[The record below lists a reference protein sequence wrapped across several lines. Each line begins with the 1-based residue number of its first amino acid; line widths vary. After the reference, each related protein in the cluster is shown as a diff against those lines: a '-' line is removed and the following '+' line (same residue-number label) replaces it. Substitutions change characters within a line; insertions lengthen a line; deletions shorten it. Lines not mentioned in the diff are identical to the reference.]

1 MPNTTIREVTLDVGV
16 SNIPIQSVPAKQ
28 FDLASRFLKV
38 KFTDKG
44 QPIIPT
50 ANSVVVINAER
61 PDQES
66 ASFEGVI
73 NADGSVTVPITKWM
87 LMQDGTVNVDIS
99 IIDGT
104 SGRLTTLSFLRIEV
118 DRTAHDVLEDEPGEE
133 EINIVV
139 SLIAQNQALRQN
151 LNTLLTQTQTALAQC
166 QTALNALT
174 KGPIQSTEGSNLNTR
189 LVALETWKANIEDG
203 QTRVPYAKPEADQ
216 PTSLVDAMNE
226 EG

>member
-1 MPNTTIREVTLDVGV
+1 MTNTIQEITLDVGR

-28 FDLASRFLKV
+28 YDLASRFLKV
-38 KFTDKG
+38 RFTDKG
-44 QPIIPT
+44 ETIVPA

-61 PDQES
+61 PDREA
-66 ASFEGVI
+66 ASFEGSI

-99 IIDGT
+99 IIDGN

-133 EINIVV
+133 EANIVV
-139 SLIAQNQALRQN
+139 RLIAQNQALRQD
-151 LNTLLTQTQTALAQC
+151 LDALLSQTQTALSEC
-166 QTALNALT
+166 QTVLRALT

-189 LVALETWKANIEDG
+189 LVALETWKTNVEAGETMIGYGQED
-203 QTRVPYAKPEADQ
+203 TNVSLADVLKED
-216 PTSLVDAMNE
+216 S
-226 EG
+226 

>member
-1 MPNTTIREVTLDVGV
+1 MANTTIKEVTLDVGN

-28 FDLASRFLKV
+28 YDLASRFLKV
-38 KFTDKG
+38 NFTDKG
-44 QPIIPT
+44 QPITPA

-73 NADGSVTVPITKWM
+73 NSDGSVTVPITKWM

-99 IIDGT
+99 IIDGS

-133 EINIVV
+133 EVNIIV
-139 SLIAQNQALRQN
+139 SLIAQNQALKQN
-151 LNTLLTQTQTALAQC
+151 LNTLLTQTQSALAQC
-166 QTALNALT
+166 QTALDSLT
-174 KGPIQSTEGSNLNTR
+174 KGPIQSTEGSNLNAR
-189 LVALETWKANIEDG
+189 LVTLETWRANIEAGDTMIGYG
-203 QTRVPYAKPEADQ
+203 QPDDDE
-216 PTSLVDAMNE
+216 SLIDAMNE
-226 EG
+226 EGS

>member
-1 MPNTTIREVTLDVGV
+1 MANTTIKEITLDVGN

-28 FDLASRFLKV
+28 YDLASRFLKV
-38 KFTDKG
+38 NFTDKG
-44 QPIIPT
+44 QPITPA

-61 PDQES
+61 PDQET
-66 ASFEGVI
+66 ASFEGTI

-99 IIDGT
+99 IIDGA

-133 EINIVV
+133 EVNIVLN
-139 SLIAQNQALRQN
+139 LIAQNQALRQN
-151 LNTLLTQTQTALAQC
+151 LTTLLSQTQTALSEC

-189 LVALETWKANIEDG
+189 LAALETWKANIEDG
-203 QTRVPYAKPEADQ
+203 LTMIGYGQ
-216 PTSLVDAMNE
+216 PDDDTSLIDAMNE
-226 EG
+226 EGS